1 MTAVYVTH
9 MIKTKI
15 KNDLL
20 KLGLTES
27 EIKFYIAGLELG
39 LATVPAIAERASL
52 SRMSGYNIFKTLNQ
66 KGLAEMDL
74 RSYGQKVK
82 CAKPAKLLMLFEEQ
96 RRDLDKLATNL
107 PQVVGELNVVYST
120 VPEELEIHYFR
131 GKEAITKIW
140 DDALNS
146 TKKGDEILV
155 MSSVNYL
162 PTLQDKYSEFLEEVA
177 YRREEKG
184 INQKVLIERSS
195 PPQLNPKE
203 ITRLLSEVKYVDIGL
218 TSDQIIYSNKVGFI
232 MPGLE
237 IFGITVLSEEIH
249 NNLAKIFYKLW
260 KSEKNN
266 V

>member
-1 MTAVYVTH
+1 
-9 MIKTKI
+9 MIKAKI
-15 KNDLL
+15 KKDLC

-39 LATVPAIAERASL
+39 LATVPQIAERAGL
-52 SRMSGYNIFKTLNQ
+52 SRMSGYNIYKTLNQ
-66 KGLAEMDL
+66 KSLAEMDL

-96 RRDLDKLATNL
+96 RRDLDKLAADL

-140 DDALNS
+140 DDALNT
-146 TKKGDEILV
+146 TKKGDEILA

-162 PTLQDKYSEFLEEVA
+162 PTLQERYSEFLEEIA

-184 INQKVLIERSS
+184 INQKTLIERSS
-195 PPQLNPKE
+195 PPQLARKE
-203 ITRLLSEVKYVDIGL
+203 MERLLGETRFIDAGL
-218 TSDQIIYSNKVGFI
+218 TSDQLIYANKVAFI
-232 MPGLE
+232 MPGVE
-237 IFGITVLSEEIH
+237 IFGITILSEEIH

-260 KSEKNN
+260 KA
-266 V
+266 